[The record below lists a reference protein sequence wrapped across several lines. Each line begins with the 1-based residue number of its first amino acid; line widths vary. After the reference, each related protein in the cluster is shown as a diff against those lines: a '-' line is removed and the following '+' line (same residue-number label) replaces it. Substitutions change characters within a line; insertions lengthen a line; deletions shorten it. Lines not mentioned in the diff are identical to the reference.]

1 MRRVEEAKVHRKTCP
16 GRKKNCREARKE
28 ARELHRATDE
38 GRAFHRGITVQKKKI
53 NDVHCS
59 TKGTAG
65 NDRSLRSGSN
75 VCATVQ
81 VASLAVAVVLVYCT
95 ASTSGK

>member
-1 MRRVEEAKVHRKTCP
+1 MSWE
-16 GRKKNCREARKE
+16 KNFCREARKE

>member
-1 MRRVEEAKVHRKTCP
+1 MSWEKKV
-16 GRKKNCREARKE
+16 CREARKE

-53 NDVHCS
+53 NDVHSS

-65 NDRSLRSGSN
+65 NGGSVRSGSN
-75 VCATVQ
+75 ACATVQ
-81 VASLAVAVVLVYCT
+81 AASLAVAVVLVYCATST
-95 ASTSGK
+95 ASPSKHG